1 MLVRFAFPAIMLVFG
16 LAVAPAPALAQS
28 QCDSIK
34 NAFAYNECLAKSAPP
49 RSSSARRG
57 TGTDDPEST
66 VRGRSRRLGAAAP
79 DQPQVSNGVAISR
92 GRGRRVSAVIDP
104 WAGAR
109 SAGPSR
115 KRRR

>member
-34 NAFAYNECLAKSAPP
+34 NAFAYNECLAKAAPP
-49 RSSSARRG
+49 RASSARRG

-66 VRGRSRRLGAAAP
+66 VRGRSRRMGVAAP
-79 DQPQVSNGVAISR
+79 EQQNGVAISR

-109 SAGPSR
+109 STGPSR